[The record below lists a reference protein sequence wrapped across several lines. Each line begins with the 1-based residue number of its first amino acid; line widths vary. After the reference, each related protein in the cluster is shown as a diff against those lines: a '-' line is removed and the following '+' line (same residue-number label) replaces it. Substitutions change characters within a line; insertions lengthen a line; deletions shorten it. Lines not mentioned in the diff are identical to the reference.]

1 MTGIEVKLVI
11 PKLISL
17 KDSSHFSERWVED
30 QLVKNPALLGL
41 GEVEVRDRQR
51 NQPKAG
57 RLDLLLED
65 TETKKRYEVELQLGR
80 SDESHVIRAVEYWE
94 S

>member
-1 MTGIEVKLVI
+1 MPVVKLVL

-17 KDSSHFSERWVED
+17 KDRPDLSERWVED
-30 QLVKNPALLGL
+30 QIVENSTLLGL
-41 GEVEVRDRQR
+41 GEVEVRGRQR

-65 TETKKRYEVELQLGR
+65 TESKKRYEVEL
-80 SDESHVIRAVEYWE
+80 
-94 S
+94 

>member
-1 MTGIEVKLVI
+1 MPAIKLVV
-11 PKLISL
+11 PKSISL
-17 KDSSHFSERWVED
+17 KDRPDLSERWVED

-41 GEVEVRDRQR
+41 GEVEVRGRQR

-65 TETKKRYEVELQLGR
+65 TETKKE
-80 SDESHVIRAVEYWE
+80 IRGGATAWTVG
-94 S
+94 